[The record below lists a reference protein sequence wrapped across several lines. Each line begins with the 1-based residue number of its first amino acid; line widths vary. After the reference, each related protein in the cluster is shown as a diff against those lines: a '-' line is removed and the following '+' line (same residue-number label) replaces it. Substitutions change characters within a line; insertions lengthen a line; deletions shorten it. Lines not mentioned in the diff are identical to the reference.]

1 MIDEL
6 VTLAIVAA
14 IDVKT
19 AGAAS
24 KHRWLRLP
32 RAPLGLFFLAAVT
45 AGIYVTFRYS

>member
-6 VTLAIVAA
+6 VTLAVAAA

-24 KHRWLRLP
+24 KHRWLRLL
-32 RAPLGLFFLAAVT
+32 RALSGLFFLAALL
-45 AGIYVTFRYS
+45 AGIYVTLRNS